1 MAKKKPK
8 TRTMNSY
15 SNKKD
20 YIKRLEEAGDVSGR
34 TQEEADQDA
43 AIDAIFAGEDEKEDD
58 RNWID
63 KLFDRMSK

>member
-8 TRTMNSY
+8 TRTMDSY
-15 SNKKD
+15 SNKKS

-34 TQEEADQDA
+34 TQKEADQEA
-43 AIDAIFAGEDEKEDD
+43 AIDAIFADAEEEEDD

-63 KLFDRMSK
+63 KLLDAVLD